1 MIPIDSPEE
10 ETPQGPSI
18 NEDGTF
24 NRPEEPP
31 LLYTSPR
38 PAPSSSGSGCGLL
51 FLGGFF
57 LLLALFLYTLFS

>member
-1 MIPIDSPEE
+1 MIPPDDP
-10 ETPQGPSI
+10 PQGPSL

-31 LLYTSPR
+31 LIHTTPR
-38 PAPSSSGSGCGLL
+38 PIPSSGGSGCGLL